1 MRISDWSSDVCS
13 SDLQALPQGAHVG
26 AVGADFEEQPGFGE
40 GSPAPEVVV
49 AQDADPPGDLAVEA
63 ADVLDLVIVHCLT
76 LVRKLPAV
84 TGTWPT
90 GLQPGSEQQHPDVHV
105 ATARAR
111 HDVGAG

>member
-63 ADVLDLVIVHCLT
+63 ADVLDLVLVHCLT
-76 LVRKLPAV
+76 LVRSLAAV
-84 TGTWPT
+84 NGTWPT
-90 GLQPGSEQQHPDVHV
+90 GLQPGSDQMHPRSEEH
-105 ATARAR
+105 TSELQSIMR
-111 HDVGAG
+111 